1 MITLVRN
8 GLDHIE
14 ISEIIIHTC
23 VIEKQAG
30 LKKIR
35 KILQFYWNKTIK
47 EVFQIFWRTFLKIIL

>member
-8 GLDHIE
+8 ELDHIE

-35 KILQFYWNKTIK
+35 KILQFYWNKTIT
-47 EVFQIFWRTFLKIIL
+47 EVFQIF